1 MNLRRMFKRMALHR
15 KAVEFRRVARC
26 REIERKQAQRDRD
39 LQWISMRGERFIAA
53 QNRIH
58 LDHTAR
64 IAVLYETLART
75 EDAIRK
81 AEYERSISEGK
92 QIAQFLYHSKK
103 FRKLEK
109 APL

>member
-1 MNLRRMFKRMALHR
+1 MNLRRIFRRIVLRPKMD
-15 KAVEFRRVARC
+15 EFRRAAERRELARKGVQ
-26 REIERKQAQRDRD
+26 RERD
-39 LQWISMRGERFIAA
+39 LLWISMRGEQFIAA

-58 LDHTAR
+58 LDCAAR

-92 QIAQFLYHSKK
+92 QIVQFLYHSKK